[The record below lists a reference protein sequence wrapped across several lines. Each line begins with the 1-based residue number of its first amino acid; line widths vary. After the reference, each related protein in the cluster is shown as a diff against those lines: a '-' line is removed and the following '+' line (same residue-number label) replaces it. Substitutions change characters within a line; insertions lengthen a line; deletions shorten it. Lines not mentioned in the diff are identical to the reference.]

1 MVEADIDQHA
11 TKSVKHQSEREFVV
25 KKNTEKRIDVSL

>member
-11 TKSVKHQSEREFVV
+11 TKSVKHQSEREFVFNN
-25 KKNTEKRIDVSL
+25 NTEKRIDDSL